1 MRVAL
6 AIGLTGLLAGCAAG
20 TLAPS
25 RSVSGQSGNI
35 AWEVRDVAR
44 SAAQGGGDYDIV
56 MTEQAG
62 VPVRFQRQEVGLFLG
77 NAEIRPLTG
86 APFARSLDRRDKIR
100 LRLWNAGSEAGDE
113 TKLLVWRRFI
123 GEDPAGRSVVVD
135 VRFYP
140 AQLQDPSAAAAPRT
154 APRGSSRPTAERLKE
169 LDALRQQKLIS
180 EEEYQAARTRILQ
193 GL

>member
-6 AIGLTGLLAGCAAG
+6 AIGLAGLLAGCAGGA
-20 TLAPS
+20 LAPS
-25 RSVSGQSGNI
+25 RSMSGQSGSI
-35 AWEVRDVAR
+35 AWEVRDVTR
-44 SAAQGGGDYDIV
+44 NAAQGGWDYDV
-56 MTEQAG
+56 VLTERAG
-62 VPVRFQRQEVGLFLG
+62 MSIRFQRQEVAVFVGD
-77 NAEIRPLTG
+77 AEIRPLTG
-86 APFARSLDRRDKIR
+86 APFSRGLDRHDKVR
-100 LRLWNAGSEAGDE
+100 LRLWSAGSEAGDE

-140 AQLQDPSAAAAPRT
+140 ARLLDQSASAAART
-154 APRGSSRPTAERLKE
+154 APRGSSRPAAERLKE

>member
-44 SAAQGGGDYDIV
+44 SAAQSGWNYDIV

-62 VPVRFQRQEVGLFLG
+62 VPVRFQRQEVGLSW
-77 NAEIRPLTG
+77 ATR
-86 APFARSLDRRDKIR
+86 RS
-100 LRLWNAGSEAGDE
+100 
-113 TKLLVWRRFI
+113 
-123 GEDPAGRSVVVD
+123 GR
-135 VRFYP
+135 
-140 AQLQDPSAAAAPRT
+140 
-154 APRGSSRPTAERLKE
+154 
-169 LDALRQQKLIS
+169 
-180 EEEYQAARTRILQ
+180 
-193 GL
+193 